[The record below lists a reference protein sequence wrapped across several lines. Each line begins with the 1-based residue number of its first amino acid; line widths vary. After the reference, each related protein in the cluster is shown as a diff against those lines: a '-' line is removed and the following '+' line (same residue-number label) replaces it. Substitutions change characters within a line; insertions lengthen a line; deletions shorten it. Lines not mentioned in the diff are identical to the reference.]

1 MVEKNKPEGGKKNT
15 GLRGGIEEALRSQRE
30 QDGVY
35 DEDRAPEEARKA
47 AADESAFTITIATNN
62 QHYIDAGGAPPLQE
76 KNCCGYVAF
85 LFGDGADN
93 VNTQAQGKTNLGLL
107 MEGLTNLFE
116 PNRVLGAF
124 FRAVSVK
131 YMNGELDLHDLL
143 KNMKGFSGEGGFED

>member
-1 MVEKNKPEGGKKNT
+1 MVEKNKPEAGNTRKFVGKNR
-15 GLRGGIEEALRSQRE
+15 LREGNYYE
-30 QDGVY
+30 
-35 DEDRAPEEARKA
+35 DEAPEETRKA
-47 AADESAFTITIATNN
+47 AADESAFTVTISTNN

-131 YMNGELDLHDLL
+131 ALNGELDIDELM
-143 KNMKGFSGEGGFED
+143 KNIKGFSGKGGL

>member
-1 MVEKNKPEGGKKNT
+1 MVEKNKPEAGNKSEFKRSA
-15 GLRGGIEEALRSQRE
+15 GLRKGNYYE
-30 QDGVY
+30 
-35 DEDRAPEEARKA
+35 DEAPEETRKA
-47 AADESAFTITIATNN
+47 AADESAFTVTISTNN

-85 LFGDGADN
+85 LFRDGADN

-124 FRAVSVK
+124 FRAISVK
-131 YMNGELDLHDLL
+131 AMKGELDMGELL
-143 KNMKGFSGEGGFED
+143 KNMKGFAGEGGFED

>member
-1 MVEKNKPEGGKKNT
+1 MVEKNKPEAGNKSEFKRSD
-15 GLRGGIEEALRSQRE
+15 GLRKGNYYE
-30 QDGVY
+30 
-35 DEDRAPEEARKA
+35 DEAPEETRKA
-47 AADESAFTITIATNN
+47 AADESAFTVTISTNN

-124 FRAVSVK
+124 FRAVSIK
-131 YMNGELDLHDLL
+131 AMKGKLDMNDLL
-143 KNMKGFSGEGGFED
+143 KNLKGFSGEGGFED

>member
-1 MVEKNKPEGGKKNT
+1 MVEKNKPEAGNKSEFKRSD
-15 GLRGGIEEALRSQRE
+15 GLRKGNYYE
-30 QDGVY
+30 
-35 DEDRAPEEARKA
+35 DEAPEETRKA
-47 AADESAFTITIATNN
+47 AADESAFTVTISTNN

-131 YMNGELDLHDLL
+131 SINGELDLSELL
-143 KNMKGFSGEGGFED
+143 KNMKGFSGKGGFED

>member
-15 GLRGGIEEALRSQRE
+15 GLRKGNYYE
-30 QDGVY
+30 
-35 DEDRAPEEARKA
+35 DEAPEEARKA
-47 AADESAFTITIATNN
+47 AADESAFTVTISTNN
-62 QHYIDAGGAPPLQE
+62 QHYVDAGGAPPLQE

-107 MEGLTNLFE
+107 MEGLTSLFE

-124 FRAVSVK
+124 LRAVSVK
-131 YMNGELDLHDLL
+131 AINGELDLGELL
-143 KNMKGFSGEGGFED
+143 KSIKGFSGKGGFKD